1 MKKRFRKKNSNAV
14 IKNAPIPG
22 PALVSEWF
30 SEDKPE
36 AAEHVRFERTDAYG
50 VYEVSKPKGAL

>member
-1 MKKRFRKKNSNAV
+1 MKKPAVKKNSDSPIQKAS
-14 IKNAPIPG
+14 IPG

-36 AAEHVRFERTDAYG
+36 AAEHVRFDRTDAYS
-50 VYEVSKPKGAL
+50 VYSVSGSKGAL